1 VTNEDTLRL
10 IIDPPLPGVVN
21 MACDEAILQAV
32 NQSITPATLRFYQW
46 IEPTISLGYFQEFD
60 EIQSQH
66 QQIKQMPVVRRQT
79 GGGAILHDQELTY
92 SLILP
97 LDTNNSCFTDI
108 QLMYRLV
115 HDAYIE
121 AMAGIGLKAQYR
133 GGDDR
138 GNSQRGPFFCFARKH
153 CLDLVLGSDKILG
166 SAQRRVKN
174 AVLQHGSLI
183 LNRRFEQQPSA
194 WLGVSDSGKFDLR
207 EFIGQVARL
216 IAEKLK
222 LKLSSGQ
229 LGDYEKQSSIE
240 FQDKYQ
246 SDSWTQQRGKNR

>member
-1 VTNEDTLRL
+1 
-10 IIDPPLPGVVN
+10 

-46 IEPTISLGYFQEFD
+46 VEPTISLGYFQEFD

-66 QQIKQMPVVRRQT
+66 QQIKRMPVVRRQT

-97 LDTNNSCFTDI
+97 LDTSDSDSTDI
-108 QLMYRLV
+108 QMMYRVV

-121 AMAGIGLKAQYR
+121 AMAWIGLKAQYR
-133 GGDDR
+133 GGEDR

-194 WLGVSDSGKFDLR
+194 SIGVSDSGGFDLQK
-207 EFIGQVARL
+207 FIGQVARL
-216 IAEKLK
+216 IAEKLR
-222 LKLSSGQ
+222 LELSSGQ
-229 LGDYEKQSSIE
+229 LSDYERQCAME
-240 FQDKYQ
+240 LQNKYQ
-246 SDSWTQQRGKNR
+246 SASWNQQR

>member
-1 VTNEDTLRL
+1 MANKDTLRL
-10 IIDPPLPGVVN
+10 IIDPPLPGFVN

-46 IEPTISLGYFQEFD
+46 VEPTISLGYFQKFD

-97 LDTNNSCFTDI
+97 LDTDNSDSTDI

-121 AMAGIGLKAQYR
+121 AIASVGIKVQYR

-166 SAQRRVKN
+166 SAQRRVKS

-183 LNRRFEQQPSA
+183 LNRRFVQQPSA
-194 WLGVSDSGKFDLR
+194 ALGVSDSGEFDLQK
-207 EFIGQVARL
+207 FIQRVAML

-222 LKLSSGQ
+222 LKLTSCQ
-229 LGDYEKQSSIE
+229 LGDYEKQSAIE
-240 FQDKYQ
+240 FQDKYK
-246 SDSWTQQRGKNR
+246 SDSWNQQR